1 MQSENSKGIP
11 MKVSRE
17 VIADLLPLYAAGEAS
32 PATRA
37 LVEEYLSQDE
47 EMRRQFNLGGMEGL
61 TTAAGP
67 ALPPD
72 LALKSLRRAR
82 GLLRWQRL
90 LYAWGL
96 ALTIACLGGVGVF
109 DGGHF
114 TFHFFLRDY
123 PWIFRPA
130 IGLAASCWINYF
142 ILRWVSRA
150 TRL

>member
-1 MQSENSKGIP
+1 MHSENPNEIP
-11 MKVSRE
+11 MKVTRE

-47 EMRRQFNLGGMEGL
+47 EMRRQFNLGGLQSLSG
-61 TTAAGP
+61 AGP

-96 ALTIACLGGVGVF
+96 ALTIASLGGVGNF

-114 TFHFFLRDY
+114 TYHFFLRDY
-123 PWIFRPA
+123 PWIFRPC
-130 IGLAASCWINYF
+130 IGLAVSCWINYF

>member
-1 MQSENSKGIP
+1 MQSETGKEIT
-11 MKVSRE
+11 MKVTRE

-37 LVEEYLSQDE
+37 LVEEYLRQDA
-47 EMRRQFNLGGMEGL
+47 EMGRQFNLGGLQNL
-61 TTAAGP
+61 TGAGP

-82 GLLRWQRL
+82 GLLRWQRR
-90 LYAWGL
+90 LYGWAIG
-96 ALTIACLGGVGVF
+96 LTIASLGGVGIL
-109 DGGHF
+109 DGSHF
-114 TFHFFLRDY
+114 VYHPFLRDY
-123 PWIFRPA
+123 PWIFRPC

-142 ILRWVSRA
+142 VLRWISRA